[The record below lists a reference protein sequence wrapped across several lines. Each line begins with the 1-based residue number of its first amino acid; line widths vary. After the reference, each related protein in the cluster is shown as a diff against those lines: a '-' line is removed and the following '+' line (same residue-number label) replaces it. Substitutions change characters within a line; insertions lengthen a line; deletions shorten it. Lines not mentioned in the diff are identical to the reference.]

1 MTNKRSFLLSV
12 SVFAL
17 AVSTFGEEYII
28 VGKDAKV
35 FDEPNAKGYVTLNR
49 KNEEVILTPGMIFK
63 TLDNSKGW
71 YIIEYSPGLR
81 GYLSEQC
88 KVTSL
93 KAPAP
98 GSYVIANYPSQK
110 LDVSGEADNWT
121 ATVGDTQYKGKTF
134 GKVLV
139 FLDGNGKMAYSLVDI
154 GDGPIAISYDNTV
167 TNFF

>member
-1 MTNKRSFLLSV
+1 MTKRFSLIV
-12 SVFAL
+12 SAL
-17 AVSTFGEEYII
+17 ALSLSALGEEYII

-63 TLDNSKGW
+63 TLENSKGW

-88 KVTSL
+88 KVTTL
-93 KAPAP
+93 NAPAP
-98 GSYVIANYPSQK
+98 GVYAVANAPSQK
-110 LDVSGEADNWT
+110 IDISTNADSWS
-121 ATVGDTQYKGKTF
+121 ATVGDTRYNGKAV
-134 GKVLV
+134 GKVIV
-139 FLDGNGKMAYSLVDI
+139 FTDNKGKMAYSLVDI
-154 GDGPIAISYDNTV
+154 GDGPIAISYDNAV

>member
-1 MTNKRSFLLSV
+1 MLNIKSLLFSL
-12 SVFAL
+12 SAL
-17 AVSTFGEEYII
+17 AISLSAFGEEYII

-63 TLDNSKGW
+63 TFENSKGW

-88 KVTSL
+88 KVTTL
-93 KAPAP
+93 NAPAP
-98 GSYVIANYPSQK
+98 GVYTVANFPSQNLK
-110 LDVSGEADNWT
+110 VSGSADNWT
-121 ATVGDTQYKGKTF
+121 AVVGDNQYNGKAF
-134 GKVLV
+134 GKVLI
-139 FLDGNGKMAYSLVDI
+139 FTDDTGKMAYSLVDI